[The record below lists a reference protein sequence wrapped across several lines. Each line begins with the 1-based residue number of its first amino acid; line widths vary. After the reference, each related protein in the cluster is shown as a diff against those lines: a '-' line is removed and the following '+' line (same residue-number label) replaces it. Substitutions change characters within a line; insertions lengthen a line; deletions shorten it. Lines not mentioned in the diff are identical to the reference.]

1 MSVFF
6 FFKIKIEEALSLSLC
21 LSLYLSHSVQKDF
34 HVTIEGPTKVFG
46 HGSRA
51 HNLGN
56 LNDIVEG
63 DIPVV
68 LDILCLLLV
77 TLRLLQCLDD
87 QSHYQWHH
95 RHLGL
100 TILHGQASPS
110 RTSPSSPSWS
120 PSLCLL
126 RSSSTRDLADQSF
139 EQVNS
144 QHWPHL
150 W

>member
-1 MSVFF
+1 MSVF

-21 LSLYLSHSVQKDF
+21 LSFYLSHSVQKDF
-34 HVTIEGPTKVFG
+34 HITIEGPTKVFG

-100 TILHGQASPS
+100 TILHGQLHRHAQALPVL
-110 RTSPSSPSWS
+110 RG
-120 PSLCLL
+120 LL
-126 RSSSTRDLADQSF
+126 RYVFFDLLRR
-139 EQVNS
+139 ET
-144 QHWPHL
+144 
-150 W
+150 